1 MKTLALGRSRLRR
14 FQSQRAALLEVAH
27 CMLKG
32 RINRIQSLSSW
43 TRIMNLKCFKS
54 NIQSLCKC
62 FLNDR
67 RRELLIGTL
76 KTIHVINSS
85 LISLPI
91 SISHCLQAAKHTHIK
106 RLQLIGHF
114 LWHKND
120 INVQLLCTLQHWR
133 SPVTA
138 IVIKDESTRS

>member
-1 MKTLALGRSRLRR
+1 
-14 FQSQRAALLEVAH
+14 
-27 CMLKG
+27 
-32 RINRIQSLSSW
+32 
-43 TRIMNLKCFKS
+43 
-54 NIQSLCKC
+54 
-62 FLNDR
+62 
-67 RRELLIGTL
+67 GTL
-76 KTIHVINSS
+76 KTIHVINSC

-138 IVIKDESTRS
+138 IVIKDESTRSARNICNEEIQILQHGGLIHPALW